1 MHPQRL
7 FKDIETVLQ
16 DMADLNEALDII
28 NQVCAKFY
36 YVHGMTDITRDL
48 CTAFYKLRIK
58 ILEMGVEQIEIR
70 KESNDVVNS
79 DTDMILKLGSVQAEL
94 ETAKESYRYF
104 LETGKIREE

>member
-16 DMADLNEALDII
+16 DMADLNDILGDLNEA
-28 NQVCAKFY
+28 CAKFY
-36 YVHGMTDITRDL
+36 YVNGMTDITKDL

-58 ILEMGVEQIEIR
+58 ILEMGVDQIEIR

-79 DTDMILKLGSVQAEL
+79 MTDMIISLGNVQAEL
-94 ETAKESYRYF
+94 ETAKESYNYF
-104 LETGKIREE
+104 LQTGKIREE